1 MFGLG
6 ILSRKE
12 NRASTEVS
20 MLDLNPDEFSNTTS
34 ELVDHFKHQLVIVVV
49 DTVEKLLQL
58 LDGEIADYL
67 SEAFVFLR
75 MSWLLVQTLSRRSRI
90 SVLFRLHVNVKSQGF
105 INVSKCMQNV
115 VVRGR
120 KTRPVFG
127 PKMRIL

>member
-12 NRASTEVS
+12 NCASTEVQ
-20 MLDLNPDEFSNTTS
+20 MLDLDSY
-34 ELVDHFKHQLVIVVV
+34 ELSDSTAQFIDNFKHQLVIVVV
-49 DTVEKLLQL
+49 DAVEELRKL
-58 LDGEIADYL
+58 LDGEIADHL

-90 SVLFRLHVNVKSQGF
+90 SVLFRLHVNVKSEGF
-105 INVSKCMQNV
+105 INVSKRMLKV

-127 PKMRIL
+127 PKLRVL